1 MQSDAAITSGV
12 YASFASLTKFGGRSR
27 LSEAPQTWN
36 QNQIYYPWYIKH
48 DSEMHND
55 SLNEIPDKAS
65 LEAGTPPLKS
75 NLMAANDEHAILFN
89 LMQLI
94 VVKIR
99 KQW

>member
-1 MQSDAAITSGV
+1 
-12 YASFASLTKFGGRSR
+12 
-27 LSEAPQTWN
+27 
-36 QNQIYYPWYIKH
+36 
-48 DSEMHND
+48 MHND

-99 KQW
+99 KQ